1 MKDILNRLINH
12 ENISSEEAKQVI
24 VNISNDMYNP
34 SQITCFLSVFM
45 MRSITIEDLKGF
57 NLDDY
62 IYSKEHT
69 LKSNQPVF
77 IR

>member
-1 MKDILNRLINH
+1 MVRYILDTDAKTLEDI
-12 ENISSEEAKQVI
+12 
-24 VNISNDMYNP
+24 
-34 SQITCFLSVFM
+34 
-45 MRSITIEDLKGF
+45 KGF

-69 LKSNQPVF
+69 LKENQPVF